1 MKKAHMAL
9 MVACSL
15 VSLGWTPPAENEVE
29 LVPVPGGTFEMGSES
44 NSPNEKPA
52 HTVTVKGFR
61 MGRTEVTV
69 GQWKEF
75 VAATGYRSEAERG
88 DGSHVWNGQ
97 KYERKQGVSWA
108 NPGYALDDLQPVTC
122 VSWNDTQEYVKWLNG
137 KTGRNYRLPTE
148 AEWEYCCRAGAPPS
162 NVGAIGWHK
171 ANSNQSAQPVGLKE
185 KNALGLHDMLGGVW
199 EWCQD
204 WEGEYSGAS
213 QVDPAGPASGTKRMA
228 RGGGWLSAAEYL
240 RASIRVGAPPDL
252 RAVDL
257 GFRLASD

>member
-1 MKKAHMAL
+1 MKKVHMAL

-122 VSWNDTQEYVKWLNG
+122 VSWNDTQE
-137 KTGRNYRLPTE
+137 
-148 AEWEYCCRAGAPPS
+148 
-162 NVGAIGWHK
+162 
-171 ANSNQSAQPVGLKE
+171 
-185 KNALGLHDMLGGVW
+185 
-199 EWCQD
+199 
-204 WEGEYSGAS
+204 
-213 QVDPAGPASGTKRMA
+213 
-228 RGGGWLSAAEYL
+228 
-240 RASIRVGAPPDL
+240 
-252 RAVDL
+252 
-257 GFRLASD
+257 